1 MSTSR
6 AWSFLAIEGTRQ
18 YGGNTGYD
26 DDPSAVYR
34 YDSDVANHRNVKPAD
49 VAIVRSSSAVLGI
62 ATIEA
67 VVEGT
72 GPKARQRCPVCS
84 SVSIKARTTQLPR
97 WRCTSGH
104 LFDDPVEDVVE
115 VATFEA
121 HYAGTFQVCP
131 PEMTLAALASAVM
144 RPSDQM
150 SIKELDLARLEQV
163 LLGSAASAAIV
174 RNYTRSLDVVIAEHP
189 ADGETKSIIEERRR
203 VLREIALRRGQAG
216 FRRRLIG
223 RYGASCQVSGCA
235 FTGLIEAAHVSP
247 YALSSDNSAENGLL
261 LRSDLHTLF
270 DLGLLGINPQTLEIS
285 VHPDAQPAGYDLFDG
300 KSLHV
305 NGTSGPSRGALEERW
320 LFYQD
325 RLGSWNAPE

>member
-1 MSTSR
+1 MRTAR
-6 AWSFLAIEGTRQ
+6 AWSFLAIEGKRQ

-26 DDPSAVYR
+26 DDPSAIYR
-34 YDSDVANHRNVKPAD
+34 YDSDVANHRNVKSAD
-49 VAIVRSSSAVLGI
+49 VAIVRSSLAVLGI
-62 ATIEA
+62 ATIET

-72 GPKARQRCPVCS
+72 GQKARQRCPVCG
-84 SVSIKARTTQLPR
+84 SVSIKARTNQLPR

-104 LFDDPVEDVVE
+104 LFDDPVEELAE

-131 PEMTLAALASAVM
+131 EITLAALASAVM

-163 LLGSAASAAIV
+163 LFGNPASAVII
-174 RNYTRSLDVVIAEHP
+174 RNYTRSLNVISTEHP
-189 ADGETKSIIEERRR
+189 AGSDNKSIIEERRR
-203 VLREIALRRGQAG
+203 VLREIALRRGQAR

-223 RYGASCQVSGCA
+223 RYGAACQISGCA

-247 YALSSDNSAENGLL
+247 YALSSDNSADNGLL

-270 DLGLLGINPQTLEIS
+270 DLGLLGIIPQTLEVL
-285 VHPDAQPAGYDLFDG
+285 VHPAAKLSGYDLFDG
-300 KSLHV
+300 KLLHV
-305 NGTSGPSRGALEERW
+305 NFTSGPSLSALEERW
-320 LFYQD
+320 LFFQD
-325 RLGSWNAPE
+325 RLSSWNGTE